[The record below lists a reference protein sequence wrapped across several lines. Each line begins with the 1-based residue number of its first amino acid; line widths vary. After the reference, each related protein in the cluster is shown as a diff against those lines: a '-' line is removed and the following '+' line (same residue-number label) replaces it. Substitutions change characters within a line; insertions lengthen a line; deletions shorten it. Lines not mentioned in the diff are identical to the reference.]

1 MKKRPDGRY
10 AKQVTVGTKNGK
22 PVKKTVYGKTIK
34 ELEKN
39 YRDLMLLIDK
49 GIVLN
54 NQGITVTE
62 LTKEWY
68 RIKKEGKIRRNTECA
83 YSSIMKWIENSIGE
97 MKVKDVTLYTIESLI
112 SDIQKE
118 NLYKTSQSVLSMLY
132 SIFDYAILHNIVAI
146 NPCKGLSVKYDK
158 KEKRTLTEEEK
169 EKINSI
175 SDELSEKEKVILLIM
190 RYTGM
195 RRGEIFSLTKHDI
208 DKKSMMIHVN
218 KTLID
223 NNGKPYIQDAA
234 KTKAGSRYVPIFLPL
249 AKVLFKYIDNLNGE
263 YLFLNRNNK
272 FYAVNSINH
281 LFKQI
286 IKKLDLGEDLTTH
299 CFRYNFITECYTAG
313 VDVKKLQMWVGHTD
327 ISTTLNIYTKLARE
341 TIQDGS
347 EMDKFYG
354 SQAEVKLKS
363 RKNKIS

>member
-1 MKKRPDGRY
+1 MKKRADGRY
-10 AKQVTVGTKNGK
+10 AKQVTVGIKNGK

-34 ELEKN
+34 ELERN
-39 YRDLMLLIDK
+39 YRELMLLIDR
-49 GIVLN
+49 GIILD

-62 LTKEWY
+62 LMKEWY
-68 RIKKEGKIRRNTECA
+68 RIKKEGKVKRNTECA
-83 YSSIMKWIENSIGE
+83 YSSIMKRIENSIGD
-97 MKVKDVTLYTIESLI
+97 MKVKDVTLYTVESLVT
-112 SDIQKE
+112 DIQKE

-132 SIFDYAILHNIVAI
+132 SIFDYAIHNNIVAI

-158 KEKRTLTEEEK
+158 KEKRILTEEEK
-169 EKINSI
+169 IIINNI
-175 SDELSEKEKVILLIM
+175 TDELSEKEKVILLIM

-195 RRGEIFSLTKHDI
+195 RRGEIFSLTKSDI
-208 DKKSMMIHVN
+208 DKKTMTIQVN

-223 NNGKPYIQDAA
+223 NNGKPYVQDST
-234 KTKAGSRYVPIFLPL
+234 KTKSGSRHVPIFLPL
-249 AKVLFKYIDNLNGE
+249 AKPLFNYIGTLDKE
-263 YLFLNRNNK
+263 YLFLNKNNN
-272 FYAVNSINH
+272 FYAVNSMNF

-286 IKKLDLGEDLTTH
+286 IKKLGLGEDLSTH

-313 VDVKKLQMWVGHTD
+313 IDVKKLQMWVGHTD

-354 SQAEVKLKS
+354 SQTEVKQKS
-363 RKNKIS
+363 RKSKIS